1 MKHNTNENESS
12 QNGVKVVDDVKSG
25 SFVMRSQVRV
35 SSLGSR
41 PTGHDETQAPSNK
54 NVSPSH
60 CAHSP
65 ATSHRS
71 QLATAQDTVVVVEV
85 VEVVEVV
92 VVEVVVV
99 EVVVVEV
106 DSCVPTWLVDVTA
119 TADAV
124 VVATVLPV
132 VLGDD
137 SVKKRA
143 VVDDV

>member
-99 EVVVVEV
+99 EV

>member
-60 CAHSP
+60 CAHSS

-85 VEVVEVV
+85 VE